1 MLGAALWLGVL
12 AAAASPAA
20 GLIGATNEGE
30 ASAETFPGVVLL
42 RGGAVDACTGTFVA
56 ENVVVTNGR
65 CVVHEDDEDQP
76 IDTGVAGEWASE
88 ETMFVNLTVW
98 GGAGTG
104 GGGLQYVGRAS
115 NVSWVYRTG
124 VFGDNIA
131 VVAIELH
138 PEPQFSFA
146 PIPLRTEAF
155 VLPESGAIV
164 GYGSDQNFVT
174 GQGQFVD
181 AGVHRS
187 GPAELLEATEVF
199 DYSGNCLL
207 RKNGGALVLQ
217 DYNSR
222 TFPKTCLASGDFG
235 AALLIRNP
243 VGDSDEFQLAAVAA
257 QGDTF
262 PCTTVRTY
270 LSSVIYRQNW
280 LIERINFFKGNP
292 FEPIVCA
299 SATPTSTAVPTVT
312 ASPSVAASPS
322 TTPSPIVQVLP
333 ERSINWGIIIILG
346 LILLCL
352 CGSACATGLY
362 YKHRVMTGKQTAVT
376 AEDTI
381 DEALGE
387 RSFAKRMEGAP
398 LAGSVPTPKT
408 VPTPEDVDTQH
419 ILREER
425 RVRAAEAR
433 KGREGNREAI
443 KKQKAMQAMKKRS
456 AAFSGEATRHVRVG
470 GDAMHRFGGPGNGEV
485 VHIRQQA
492 LASTAA
498 QKPQPG
504 SNEHRYQGTGP
515 KLTNAAPGSPVG
527 ATARRD
533 LVAV

>member
-1 MLGAALWLGVL
+1 M
-12 AAAASPAA
+12 
-20 GLIGATNEGE
+20 
-30 ASAETFPGVVLL
+30 
-42 RGGAVDACTGTFVA
+42 DQCTGTFVA
-56 ENVVVTNGR
+56 ENVVITNGR
-65 CVVHEDDEDQP
+65 CVVLEDSEDQP
-76 IDTGVAGEWASE
+76 IDTDVAGEWSSE
-88 ETMFVNLTVW
+88 ETMFPNLTVW
-98 GGAGTG
+98 GGAGTSDE
-104 GGGLQYVGRAS
+104 GLKYIGRAS

-124 VFGDNIA
+124 VFGDNVA
-131 VVAIELH
+131 VVAVELNPV
-138 PEPQFSFA
+138 PEFAFA

-164 GYGSDQNFVT
+164 GYGSDQNVLF
-174 GQGQFVD
+174 GQGQFID

-187 GPAELLEATEVF
+187 GPAEILEATEVF

-243 VGDSDEFQLAAVAA
+243 VGDSEEFQLAAIAA

-299 SATPTSTAVPTVT
+299 SATPTPTAVPTVT
-312 ASPSVAASPS
+312 ASPTVAPSPS
-322 TTPSPIVQVLP
+322 TTPSPIIQVFP

-362 YKHRVMTGKQTAVT
+362 YKQRVMTGKQTAVT

-398 LAGSVPTPKT
+398 MAGSVPIPKP
-408 VPTPEDVDTQH
+408 VPSPEDVDTQH

-425 RVRAAEAR
+425 RARAAEAR
-433 KGREGNREAI
+433 KGREGNRATI

-470 GDAMHRFGGPGNGEV
+470 GDAMHRFGGPGNGAI
-485 VHIRQQA
+485 VHIPPQVLVSKSSQQ
-492 LASTAA
+492 
-498 QKPQPG
+498 PQPVSTG
-504 SNEHRYQGTGP
+504 RGYQGTGP
-515 KLTNAAPGSPVG
+515 RMGNAAPGSPVG

-533 LVAV
+533 AGAV